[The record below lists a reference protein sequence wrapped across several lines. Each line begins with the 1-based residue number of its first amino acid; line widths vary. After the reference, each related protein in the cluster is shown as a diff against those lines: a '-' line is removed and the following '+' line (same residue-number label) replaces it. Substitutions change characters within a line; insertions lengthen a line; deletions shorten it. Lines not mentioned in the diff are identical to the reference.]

1 MNNRLAW
8 SMSSKTKQCMKK
20 IYREYRL
27 IIKAMLDRNDKWE
40 NLTILFCSV
49 SQWQPWNVTDSDDL

>member
-1 MNNRLAW
+1 
-8 SMSSKTKQCMKK
+8 MKK

-49 SQWQPWNVTDSDDL
+49 SQWQPWNVTDNDDL